1 MQAESF
7 TLEVTVAGWYVLS
20 ANDKGQFSFVLKAGN
35 GETILRS
42 EVYNSRA
49 SAENGIASVQKN
61 SPDDARYEK
70 KTASNGKD
78 YFNLKATNGQVI
90 GTSQM
95 YASASGRDNGIE
107 SVKANG
113 PSATIKVEERPASA

>member
-1 MQAESF
+1 M
-7 TLEVTVAGWYVLS
+7 AGWYVLS
-20 ANDKGQFSFVLKAGN
+20 GNDKGQFSFALKASN

-42 EVYNSRA
+42 EVYNKKA

-61 SPDDARYEK
+61 SQLDDRYEK
-70 KTASNGKD
+70 KTAANGKEF
-78 YFNLKATNGQVI
+78 FNLKASNNQVI

-95 YASASGRDNGIE
+95 YASAASRDAAIE

-113 PSATIKVEERPASA
+113 STSTIKVELPASS

>member
-1 MQAESF
+1 M
-7 TLEVTVAGWYVLS
+7 AGWYVLS
-20 ANDKGQFSFVLKAGN
+20 SNDKGQYSFALKAGN

-42 EVYNSRA
+42 EAYNAKA

-61 SPDDARYEK
+61 SQVDERYEK
-70 KTASNGKD
+70 KTASNGKEF
-78 YFNLKATNGQVI
+78 FNLKATNGQVI

-95 YASASGRDNGIE
+95 YASAATRDAGIA

-113 PSATIKVEERPASA
+113 ATTTIKVEE

>member
-1 MQAESF
+1 M
-7 TLEVTVAGWYVLS
+7 AGWYVLS
-20 ANDKGQFSFVLKAGN
+20 TNAKGQFSFALKAGN

-42 EVYNSRA
+42 EVYNTKA
-49 SAENGIASVQKN
+49 AAENGISSVQKN
-61 SPDDARYEK
+61 SPDDARYERT
-70 KTASNGKD
+70 TASNGKE

-95 YASASGRDNGIE
+95 YASSASRDAGIE

-113 PSATIKVEERPASA
+113 PSSTIKVDEPPAAS

>member
-1 MQAESF
+1 M
-7 TLEVTVAGWYVLS
+7 AGWYVLS
-20 ANDKGQFSFVLKAGN
+20 SNDKGQFSFVLKAGN

-42 EVYNSRA
+42 EAYNAKA
-49 SAENGIASVQKN
+49 SAESGIASVQKN
-61 SPDDARYEK
+61 SPVEERYEK
-70 KTASNGKD
+70 RTASNGKE

-95 YASASGRDNGIE
+95 YASAATRDAGIE

-113 PSATIKVEERPASA
+113 PTSTIKVEKTSVSA